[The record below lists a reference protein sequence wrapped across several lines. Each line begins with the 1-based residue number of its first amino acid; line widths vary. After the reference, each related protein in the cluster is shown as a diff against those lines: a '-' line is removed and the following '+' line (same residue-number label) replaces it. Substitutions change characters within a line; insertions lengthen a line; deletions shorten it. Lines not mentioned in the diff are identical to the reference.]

1 MQGQREEQPPQMKKE
16 AGVVDAPN
24 NQTEPVQR

>member
-1 MQGQREEQPPQMKKE
+1 MQGQREEQPPQMKE

>member
-1 MQGQREEQPPQMKKE
+1 MQGQREEQPPQMKE
-16 AGVVDAPN
+16 AGAVDAPN